1 MHRWTDEQIAFI
13 ADAYQRMDR
22 QQVTEA
28 VNERFGLSLSLNQV
42 RAALKNRKIKSG
54 RDGRFV
60 PGRQTTR
67 KTPVPKGEAPGRF
80 KKGRPAK
87 DALNYRPIGSTR
99 ISKDGYIERKVT
111 DDPTL
116 VPARRWVG
124 EHRLIWEAHNGPVP
138 AGHVVVFLDGDPTN
152 LSLENLRCVQRG
164 VLAVMNKRG
173 LSKSTGEARK
183 AAILASELDQAAK
196 NRRSA

>member
-1 MHRWTDEQIAFI
+1 VHRWTDEQIAFI
-13 ADAYQRMDR
+13 ADAYRRMDMR
-22 QQVTEA
+22 SVQAA
-28 VNERFGLSLSLNQV
+28 VNERFELSLSFNQV
-42 RAALKNRKIKSG
+42 RAAIKNRRLKSG

-60 PGRQTTR
+60 NGQPKVPGSGTKAANRTS
-67 KTPVPKGEAPGRF
+67 F
-80 KKGRPAK
+80 KKGRPANH
-87 DALNYRPIGSTR
+87 ARNYLPIGSTR
-99 ISKDGYIERKVT
+99 LSKDGYIERKVT
-111 DDPTL
+111 DDPKL
-116 VPARRWVG
+116 VPARRWIA

-138 AGHVVVFLDGDPTN
+138 DGHVVVFLDGDLTN
-152 LSLENLRCVQRG
+152 LALENLRCVPRG